1 MLAPR
6 IIVSAKPHCTKLPYG
21 SYRRYMC
28 LPEQGSCE
36 VALGLPGFTGL
47 LQRPT
52 IVFVCIVV
60 VIIIVV
66 GVVILLL
73 AFL

>member
-1 MLAPR
+1 
-6 IIVSAKPHCTKLPYG
+6 
-21 SYRRYMC
+21 MC

-47 LQRPT
+47 LQRPA